1 VLEPLG
7 KSIHVFQRE
16 KLLNVA
22 RLGRKATEKLDSEL
36 VLQNPRDLV
45 AGHDD
50 GNSAF
55 VSDHPLSQ
63 LALGMGI
70 RSIDLV

>member
-7 KSIHVFQRE
+7 ESVHIFQRKE
-16 KLLNVA
+16 FLNVA
-22 RLGRKATEKLDSEL
+22 RLGWKATEKLDSEL
-36 VLQNPRDLV
+36 VLQNTGDLV

-70 RSIDLV
+70 GSIDLV